1 MLTSIF
7 VLLGR
12 PGAWRYLLAFGMAG
26 MALGALGCLWWRA
39 WSPLVA
45 RDAAGVALA
54 HIHLHFA
61 WQAWH
66 LWHWAGSGRALG
78 CRLSPGAL
86 RHFAWQAWHLGTST
100 FHLRDKGG
108 TWRHPPW
115 FRVAAVALMALGSAL
130 SHMTL
135 SHTTPSHATLSQTIL
150 SQTHTHN
157 SFICTTLAHQTLL
170 SHIPPLSF
178 LPPSSCFNFCFSL
191 LEEVDLWGYPVL

>member
-1 MLTSIF
+1 
-7 VLLGR
+7 V
-12 PGAWRYLLAFGMAG
+12 
-26 MALGALGCLWWRA
+26 
-39 WSPLVA
+39 
-45 RDAAGVALA
+45 AGVALGD
-54 HIHLHFA
+54 IDLPFA

-130 SHMTL
+130 SHVTL
-135 SHTTPSHATLSQTIL
+135 SDRKLFHKPLFHTHTTLSYVQL
-150 SQTHTHN
+150 WHTELFHR
-157 SFICTTLAHQTLL
+157 HLL
-170 SHIPPLSF
+170 CLSF
-178 LPPSSCFNFCFSL
+178 LPRPASTSVSNYWKKLTFGVIRSFFL
-191 LEEVDLWGYPVL
+191 VFP